1 MKKLIFLFSIL
12 CISAV
17 CFSQSEKILLPDG
30 RYCIDIMND
39 SVSEN
44 KFYIPA
50 NINECNRE
58 LDKVLKKQ
66 PKRILMKAEDVELKR
81 INGMFILREW
91 TEQESTRLYCYFR
104 KKGIEHLEDI
114 YYLILLSYKRYLNKQ
129 PFDIDT
135 ECNRLVQEY
144 DSIAKEQKAEYERN
158 IIASSIDGVYI
169 PENLDDCLLTLDKLL
184 GDTVKNEIKT
194 TDIADLHFGLG
205 RWMRNSWRL
214 WKGSRL
220 QLWFT
225 QQGIHEADDMSGL
238 ILSVYQEYLQ
248 REVVDTSLRL
258 EQKKNEYEEFARMF
272 EEQKNSVVPF
282 AEPEEDG
289 EKYYTDEYKEF
300 LRKRCIEGI
309 FIVR

>member
-1 MKKLIFLFSIL
+1 MKKHIFLFSIL
-12 CISAV
+12 CISSV
-17 CFSQSEKILLPDG
+17 CSSQSEEMLFSDDSYCADILS
-30 RYCIDIMND
+30 D
-39 SVSEN
+39 SLSGHG
-44 KFYIPA
+44 FYIPA
-50 NINECNRE
+50 NIDECNRE

-66 PKRILMKAEDVELKR
+66 LKRILIEAKDVELKR
-81 INGMFILREW
+81 INRMFIFREW
-91 TEQESTRLYCYFR
+91 TEQEPTRLYCYFR

-158 IIASSIDGVYI
+158 IIASSINGVYI

-184 GDTVKNEIKT
+184 DDTVKNEIKT

-248 REVVDTSLRL
+248 RGVVDTSLRL
-258 EQKKNEYEEFARMF
+258 EQRKKENEEFVRML
-272 EEQKNSVVPF
+272 EEQENPVVPF
-282 AEPEEDG
+282 AEPEESG
-289 EKYYTDEYKEF
+289 GKYYTDEYKEF
-300 LRKRCIEGI
+300 LKKRSIEGI

>member
-1 MKKLIFLFSIL
+1 MKKLILLFSIL
-12 CISAV
+12 CISSV
-17 CFSQSEKILLPDG
+17 CFSQSEEMLFSDDSYCADIL
-30 RYCIDIMND
+30 ND
-39 SVSEN
+39 SLSEHG
-44 KFYIPA
+44 FYIPA
-50 NINECNRE
+50 NIDECNRE

-66 PKRILMKAEDVELKR
+66 PKRILIEAKDVELKR
-81 INGMFILREW
+81 INGMFIFREW
-91 TEQESTRLYCYFR
+91 TEQEPTRLYCYFR
-104 KKGIEHLEDI
+104 KKRIEHLEDI

-169 PENLDDCLLTLDKLL
+169 PENLDDCLLTLDRLL
-184 GDTVKNEIKT
+184 DDTVKNEIKT
-194 TDIADLHFGLG
+194 TDIADLHFGMG

-248 REVVDTSLRL
+248 RGVVDTSLRL
-258 EQKKNEYEEFARMF
+258 EQRKKENEEFVRML
-272 EEQKNSVVPF
+272 EEQENSVVPF
-282 AEPEEDG
+282 AEPEESG

-300 LRKRCIEGI
+300 LKKRSIEGI
-309 FIVR
+309 FIMR